1 MSKKKWTE
9 DSKEKVLKKLE
20 ALLRRKGKEP
30 YELRAL
36 DVKAHGLTRAVE
48 TLFRP
53 KAMTK
58 LKEAL
63 QDRKDGR
70 LAYLSKNSRMSCE
83 THETPEDIPFYKA
96 RIAALDAA
104 GFKIKTK
111 KESLLKRRGYDG
123 KDSIDFDPRLEKR
136 LNRILEHTGDE
147 KDYEEALNRFLAV
160 YENRVLAAE
169 AKLHNKKTDVFVAI
183 EKAEGKTA
191 IIKKY
196 IERIKLFKK
205 QHGVFPALRGPYQYL
220 YRLISS
226 PEAGAAEIITVMSW
240 YAPIDKDWQKWLD
253 ELKKKY
259 C

>member
-9 DSKEKVLKKLE
+9 DSKEKVLKRLE
-20 ALLRRKGKEP
+20 ALLSRRDKEP

-36 DVKAHGLTRAVE
+36 DVKALGLTRAVE

-58 LKEAL
+58 LKKAL
-63 QDRKDGR
+63 QDRKDCR
-70 LAYLSKNSRMSCE
+70 LVELSRTSATSNE
-83 THETPEDIPFYKA
+83 IYETPEDIPYYKA
-96 RIAALDAA
+96 GIAALDAA
-104 GFKIKTK
+104 GFKIKDRK
-111 KESLLKRRGYDG
+111 KSLRNARRYDNSNAF
-123 KDSIDFDPRLEKR
+123 DSRLEKN
-136 LNRILEHTGDE
+136 LERIRKGAE
-147 KDYEEALNRFLAV
+147 KENDYKEALNRFLAV
-160 YENRVLAAE
+160 YKNRISAAE
-169 AKLHNKKTDVFVAI
+169 TRLHKKQANVFVAI
-183 EKAEGKTA
+183 EKAEVKTA
-191 IIKKY
+191 IIKDY